1 MVAGGQKIIDGFSL
15 DNVLQISA
23 MEKKSITFGVSTLGR
38 HGLLDMAKGE
48 LINAETGEMAGQDA
62 AIEILCWK
70 NTQVELRPLR
80 QIPRVISTPLI
91 KLLFQASKIVDE
103 READNKIIDPGVLDK
118 AIEYAEAHHYK
129 KAHAILVPFLKN
141 NRHNTRGWLWYSRI
155 KGNLEAMGKALDI
168 ASDISPDDQ
177 AVEAE
182 VKKFKAAK
190 AKLTKR
196 KTRKCL
202 FCWAPLD
209 GDAKYCHNCH
219 GYLTISKDS
228 LGDRNRPD
236 PVVFNDNVARYKRV
250 LQREPKLISGHYCLS
265 LTYLNLGKFEKAL
278 HYLDMVV
285 KLAPDKHQLA
295 MQLSLLLDHMASSVE
310 EGQEVQTQQA
320 APTGETTAA
329 PKVSLEPSEE
339 EAGSGQKT
347 ILVVEDSSTTR
358 KVITVTLK
366 RNGYRI
372 IEAVDGLEA
381 LSRISEYKP
390 DLVLL
395 DLILPKM
402 DGYKILSIIKGN
414 REYQNIPVIMLTSK
428 DGFINKVKGK
438 MAGSAAYLT
447 KPFDPGKMI
456 QTIEKHI

>member
-1 MVAGGQKIIDGFSL
+1 MAAGGQKIIDGFSL

-38 HGLLDMAKGE
+38 HGLLDMEKGE
-48 LINAETGEMAGQDA
+48 LIDAESGELQGQEA

-80 QIPRVISTPLI
+80 QRSRTISTPLI
-91 KLLFQASKIVDE
+91 KLLFKASKIVDE
-103 READNKIIDPGVLDK
+103 READNKIVDPGILDQ
-118 AIEYAEAHHYK
+118 AIEYAEAHHYN
-129 KAHAILVPFLKN
+129 KAHGIIVPFLKN
-141 NRHNTRGWLWYSRI
+141 NRHNTKGWLWYSRI
-155 KGNLEAMGKALDI
+155 KGNLEAMSKALDI
-168 ASDISPDDQ
+168 ASDLSPDDQ
-177 AVEAE
+177 LVETE
-182 VKKFKAAK
+182 VKNFKAAK
-190 AKLTKR
+190 AKLTK
-196 KTRKCL
+196 KKIRKCL

-209 GDAKYCHNCH
+209 ADANYCHSCH
-219 GYLTISKDS
+219 GYLTISNDS
-228 LGDRNRPD
+228 LRDWNRPD
-236 PVVFNDNVARYKRV
+236 PGLFEENISRYTGV

-265 LTYLNLGKFEKAL
+265 LTYLNLGNFEKAL
-278 HYLDMVV
+278 HYLDKVV
-285 KLAPDKHQLA
+285 KLAPDKHQLG

-310 EGQEVQTQQA
+310 DKVPES
-320 APTGETTAA
+320 TTAGA
-329 PKVSLEPSEE
+329 VMPVKPVQPETDETIVD
-339 EAGSGQKT
+339 SGQKT

-414 REYQNIPVIMLTSK
+414 KEYKEIPVIMLTSK

-456 QTIEKHI
+456 RTIEKHI